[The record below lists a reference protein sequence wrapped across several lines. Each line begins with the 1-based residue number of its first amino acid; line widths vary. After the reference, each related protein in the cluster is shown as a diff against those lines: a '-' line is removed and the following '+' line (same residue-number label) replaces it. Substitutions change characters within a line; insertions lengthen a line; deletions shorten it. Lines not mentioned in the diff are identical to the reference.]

1 MQQPGADTSA
11 HRESVPGAFG
21 HFRDVRR
28 EFPRAGQEPLV
39 AIASVSFDLR
49 PRTLVTLLGPSGCG
63 KTTFLKIVGGL
74 IRASSGVVQ
83 INGIDVTAPQPDFGI
98 AFQQSNLM
106 PWRSVLKNVLFP
118 MEIRHENNRAA
129 LERALELLALVDLKG
144 FEQSYPSQLSGGMQ
158 QRVALCRALIHRP
171 KLLLMD
177 EPFGALDELT
187 RMEMQDLLL
196 DIRAKTNATV
206 VFVTHSISEAIY
218 LSDVVVVFSK
228 RPAVIAD
235 YIEVALPYP
244 RTPEIHTMTWRK
256 LHRALYPLAGVAVI
270 LIAWQTYTQAFGV
283 SRMVMPSPS
292 DIFWAS
298 VSRYDLLLRETWP
311 TLLES
316 VYGFGL
322 AVVIGIPLAV
332 CVANSR
338 TLNLALYPI
347 LVAMQSVPK
356 VAIAPIILV
365 WFGLGMESKLA
376 IAFLVAFFP
385 IVVDTATGLRS
396 TPAGLLELAYSLR
409 ASPLQVFAKV
419 QFPAALP
426 FIFSGAKVAVTLA
439 VIGAVIGE
447 FVGSVGGLG
456 NLLLT
461 ANSQLDS
468 PLAWAALVWL
478 SILGVLLFGAV
489 ALAERLL
496 MPWSD
501 AGHA

>member
-1 MQQPGADTSA
+1 MKW
-11 HRESVPGAFG
+11 
-21 HFRDVRR
+21 RR
-28 EFPRAGQEPLV
+28 
-39 AIASVSFDLR
+39 
-49 PRTLVTLLGPSGCG
+49 
-63 KTTFLKIVGGL
+63 
-74 IRASSGVVQ
+74 
-83 INGIDVTAPQPDFGI
+83 
-98 AFQQSNLM
+98 
-106 PWRSVLKNVLFP
+106 
-118 MEIRHENNRAA
+118 
-129 LERALELLALVDLKG
+129 
-144 FEQSYPSQLSGGMQ
+144 
-158 QRVALCRALIHRP
+158 
-171 KLLLMD
+171 
-177 EPFGALDELT
+177 
-187 RMEMQDLLL
+187 
-196 DIRAKTNATV
+196 
-206 VFVTHSISEAIY
+206 
-218 LSDVVVVFSK
+218 
-228 RPAVIAD
+228 
-235 YIEVALPYP
+235 
-244 RTPEIHTMTWRK
+244 

-270 LIAWQTYTQAFGV
+270 LALWQFYTKTFGV
-283 SRMVMPSPS
+283 SRIVLPSPS

-298 VSRYDLLLRETWP
+298 VQRYDLLIRETWP

-338 TLNLALYPI
+338 TLNLVLYPI
-347 LVAMQSVPK
+347 LVATQSIPK

-396 TPAGLLELAYSLR
+396 TPSGLLELARALR
-409 ASPLQVFAKV
+409 ASPFQVFAKV

-468 PLAWAALVWL
+468 PLAWAALIWL
-478 SILGVLLFGAV
+478 SILGVVLFAAV

-496 MPWSD
+496 MPWAD
-501 AGHA
+501 AGHG